1 MGHSRRDTVFKCE
14 AKAKLILDIGA
25 LLLMI
30 CSMIVFS
37 YIVLFV
43 RGEYALVW
51 LIIDIYIIYNIRF
64 LINKI
69 NYYFKRKKIKKSNN
83 IKLTYLKKESIL
95 DL

>member
-30 CSMIVFS
+30 CSVIVFS

-43 RGEYALVW
+43 RGEYVLVW
-51 LIIDIYIIYNIRF
+51 LIIDIYTIYNIGF

>member
-1 MGHSRRDTVFKCE
+1 MFKCE

-43 RGEYALVW
+43 RGEYSLVW
-51 LIIDIYIIYNIRF
+51 LIIDIYIIYNIGF

>member
-51 LIIDIYIIYNIRF
+51 LIIDI
-64 LINKI
+64 
-69 NYYFKRKKIKKSNN
+69 
-83 IKLTYLKKESIL
+83 
-95 DL
+95 

>member
-30 CSMIVFS
+30 CSMMVFS

-43 RGEYALVW
+43 RGEYVLVW
-51 LIIDIYIIYNIRF
+51 LIIDIYTIYNIGF

>member
-51 LIIDIYIIYNIRF
+51 LIIDIYIIYNIGF
-64 LINKI
+64 LI
-69 NYYFKRKKIKKSNN
+69 NN

>member
-1 MGHSRRDTVFKCE
+1 MFKCE

-43 RGEYALVW
+43 RGEYVLVW
-51 LIIDIYIIYNIRF
+51 LIIDIYIIYNIGF

>member
-1 MGHSRRDTVFKCE
+1 MFKCE

-43 RGEYALVW
+43 RGEYVLVW
-51 LIIDIYIIYNIRF
+51 LIIDIYTIYNIGL

>member
-1 MGHSRRDTVFKCE
+1 MFKCE

-37 YIVLFV
+37 YIVLFI
-43 RGEYALVW
+43 RGEYVLVW
-51 LIIDIYIIYNIRF
+51 LIIDIYTIYNIGF

>member
-1 MGHSRRDTVFKCE
+1 MFKCE

-43 RGEYALVW
+43 RGEYVLVW
-51 LIIDIYIIYNIRF
+51 LIIDIYTIYNIVF